1 MKSKI
6 NRKKLSKMCIHFNFI
21 VRFQML
27 RRQLSG
33 MAIAYVRHFKNT
45 QNFEIIFHYRNVTIG
60 IDRIFNFQ
68 RNIDETIETTLKR
81 IQANVQKEFVKVKG
95 AKKKPKAK
103 PSEENQTTITKV
115 EIDLV
120 AEKDDSTT
128 WSNLLINAETS
139 DFDSI
144 VLKVCEQEFQVAY
157 NYPYVNQVLLPS
169 VILTGFQC
177 YPAKFE
183 VFFAERESCSF
194 EWYRGLPTA
203 NKRDSD
209 IVWIK
214 CDGTKFF
221 YDVQSHDLGH
231 KLKV

>member
-1 MKSKI
+1 
-6 NRKKLSKMCIHFNFI
+6 
-21 VRFQML
+21 ML

-33 MAIAYVRHFKNT
+33 MAVAYVRHFKNT
-45 QNFEIIFHYRNVTIG
+45 RNFEIVFHYRNVTVG

-81 IQANVQKEFVKVKG
+81 IQANVQKEFSKVSGGKK
-95 AKKKPKAK
+95 KKKPKAD
-103 PSEENQTTITKV
+103 PSEENQPGITTV

-128 WSNLLINAETS
+128 WSILLTKVETS

-144 VLKVCEQEFQVAY
+144 VLKVCEQDFKVVY
-157 NYPYVNQVLLPS
+157 NYPYVNQILLPS

-209 IVWIK
+209 IIWIK
-214 CDGTKFF
+214 CVGSKFF